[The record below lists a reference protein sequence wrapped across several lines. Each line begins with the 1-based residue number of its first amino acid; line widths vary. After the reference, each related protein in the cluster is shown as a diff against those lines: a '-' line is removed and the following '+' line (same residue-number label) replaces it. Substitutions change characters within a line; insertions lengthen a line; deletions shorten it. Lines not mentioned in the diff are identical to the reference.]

1 MKLSYGQYVLNVLSN
16 SNKTLQYQ
24 LHACITTSQQSES
37 EKMDCIVTLANSY
50 VYLSLQLFL
59 LHTTF
64 GYTTWSREE
73 LLSVMHF

>member
-1 MKLSYGQYVLNVLSN
+1 MKHSYGQYALNMLSN

-37 EKMDCIVTLANSY
+37 EKMNCILTLGNSY
-50 VYLSLQLFL
+50 VYPSLQLFL

-64 GYTTWSREE
+64 GYTT
-73 LLSVMHF
+73 